1 MLSLETKYRVPTVG
15 IHMKQ
20 FQRLA
25 ESATRVHGVPRLRQA
40 FVPGT
45 LADRSPA
52 ELRAFVEGDD
62 PVTGRPF
69 MEGVIAELTRP
80 LEDEDLKGLSFERST
95 PRLLPPNTEENLR
108 RLFEENR
115 WTDFLPIV
123 LPTEERVAAMLAG
136 TSRGPDEVVGQLRPT
151 WNREPWE
158 FTVEKVAVNAVMA
171 GARPEYLP
179 VILALAAS
187 GVTARQSS
195 TSSIA
200 SGAVVNGPI
209 RDEIGMNSGT
219 GALGPYNHANA
230 TIGRAYGLLSQNLQG
245 GSVPGETFV
254 GSLGN
259 NFTYNN
265 FTFAEAEEGSPWEP
279 LHVSHGFSQ
288 GDSAVTPI
296 SPIWNF
302 VVTWGVR
309 ENWRE
314 KLLEMV
320 GAHDPCGGLVLI
332 VDPSAA
338 RLFAEREGFPTKQ
351 SLADWVVENATKRA
365 GLWWDHF
372 TTELFIRPLAD
383 QGIEPWASRAAA
395 DPDERF
401 RTFEPGD
408 VEIVVVGG
416 ETNNAF
422 AAASGRYWTTV
433 SVDEWR

>member
-1 MLSLETKYRVPTVG
+1 MQ
-15 IHMKQ
+15 Q
-20 FQRLA
+20 FARLVD
-25 ESATRVHGVPRLRQA
+25 SATHVRGVRRLRRA

-52 ELRAFVEGDD
+52 ELRAFVDGDD
-62 PVTGRPF
+62 PVSGRPF

-80 LEDEDLKGLSFERST
+80 LDAEDLEGLTFERET
-95 PRLLPPNTEENLR
+95 PRLLEPDTEENLR
-108 RLFEENR
+108 GLFEENR
-115 WTDFLPIV
+115 WTDFLPVV
-123 LPTEERVAAMLAG
+123 LPTDERVEAMLAG
-136 TSRGPDEVVGQLRPT
+136 TSHAPDEVVGQLRPT

-171 GARPEYLP
+171 GARPEYFP

-200 SGAVVNGPI
+200 AGVVVNGPI
-209 RDEIGMNSGT
+209 RHEIGMNSGT

-254 GSLGN
+254 GTLGN

-265 FTFAEAEEGSPWEP
+265 FTFAENEEASPWAP
-279 LHVSHGFSQ
+279 LHVGHGFAPS
-288 GDSAVTPI
+288 DSTVTPI
-296 SPIWNF
+296 SPIWNYI
-302 VVTWGVR
+302 VTWGVR
-309 ENWRE
+309 ATWRE
-314 KLLEMV
+314 KLLDMV
-320 GAHDPCGGLVLI
+320 GAHDPYGGLMLL
-332 VDPSAA
+332 VDPAAA
-338 RLFAEREGFPTKQ
+338 RLMAEREGFPTKE
-351 SLADWVVENATKRA
+351 SLADWIVENATKRA
-365 GLWWDHF
+365 GQWWDHF
-372 TTELFIRPLAD
+372 TTELFVRPLAD
-383 QGIEPWASRAAA
+383 QGVEPWATRAQAH
-395 DPDERF
+395 PDDRVA
-401 RTFEPGD
+401 TFEPGD

-422 AAASGRYWTTV
+422 ATASGRYFTTV

>member
-1 MLSLETKYRVPTVG
+1 MR
-15 IHMKQ
+15 
-20 FQRLA
+20 
-25 ESATRVHGVPRLRQA
+25 RLRRA

-45 LADRSPA
+45 LADRTTA

-69 MEGVIAELTRP
+69 MEGVVAELTRP
-80 LEDEDLKGLSFERST
+80 LDEEDLEGLTFERET
-95 PRLLPPNTEENLR
+95 PRLLEPDAEENLR

-123 LPTEERVAAMLAG
+123 LPTEERVEAMLTG
-136 TSRGPDEVVGQLRPT
+136 TSHAPDEIVGQLRPT

-171 GARPEYLP
+171 GARPEYFP

-209 RDEIGMNSGT
+209 RHEIGMNCGT

-265 FTFAEAEEGSPWEP
+265 FTFAENEEASPWEP
-279 LHVSHGFSQ
+279 LHVSHGFAP
-288 GDSAVTPI
+288 GDSTVTPI
-296 SPIWNF
+296 SPIWNY

-309 ENWRE
+309 PTWRE
-314 KLLEMV
+314 KLLDML
-320 GAHDPCGGLVLI
+320 GAHDPYGGLVLI

-338 RLFAEREGFPTKQ
+338 RLMAEREGFPTKQ
-351 SLADWVVENATKRA
+351 SLADWIVENATKRA
-365 GLWWDHF
+365 GQWWDHF
-372 TTELFIRPLAD
+372 TTELFVRPLAD
-383 QGIEPWASRAAA
+383 QGIEPWATRAKAH
-395 DPDERF
+395 PDERF
-401 RTFEPGD
+401 GTFEPGN

-422 AAASGRYWTTV
+422 ATASGRYFTTV

>member
-1 MLSLETKYRVPTVG
+1 VPTVG
-15 IHMKQ
+15 IQMQQ
-20 FQRLA
+20 FRRLA
-25 ESATRVHGVPRLRQA
+25 DSATRVHGVRRLRRA

-45 LADRSPA
+45 LADRTPS
-52 ELRAFVEGDD
+52 ELRAWVEGDD

-69 MEGVIAELTRP
+69 MEGVLAELTRP
-80 LEDEDLKGLSFERST
+80 LDDEDLQGLAFERET
-95 PRLLPPNTEENLR
+95 PRLLEPDTEEDLR
-108 RLFEENR
+108 RLFEKSN

-123 LPTEERVAAMLAG
+123 LPTEELVEAMLAG
-136 TSRGPDEVVGQLRPT
+136 TSHAPDEVVGTLRPT

-179 VILALAAS
+179 VVLALAAS
-187 GVTARQSS
+187 GVTARSSS

-259 NFTYNN
+259 NFTYGN
-265 FTFAEAEEGSPWEP
+265 FTFAENEEGSPWEP
-279 LHVSHGFSQ
+279 LHVTHGFSP
-288 GDSAVTPI
+288 GDSTVTPI
-296 SPIWNF
+296 SPIWNY

-309 ENWRE
+309 PTWRE
-314 KLLEMV
+314 KLLDML
-320 GAHDPCGGLVLI
+320 GAQDPFGGVVLLI
-332 VDPSAA
+332 DPSAA
-338 RLFAEREGFPTKQ
+338 RLMAEREGFATKE
-351 SLADWVVENATKRA
+351 SLADWIVENATKRA
-365 GLWWDHF
+365 GQWWDHF
-372 TTELFIRPLAD
+372 TTELFVRPLAD
-383 QGIEPWASRAAA
+383 QGIEPWATRAQAH
-395 DPDERF
+395 PDERF
-401 RTFEPGD
+401 RTLEPGT

-422 AAASGRYWTTV
+422 AVASGRYSKTI
-433 SVDEWR
+433 SVDDWR

>member
-1 MLSLETKYRVPTVG
+1 VPTVG
-15 IHMKQ
+15 IQMQQ
-20 FQRLA
+20 FRRVA
-25 ESATRVHGVPRLRQA
+25 DSATVVRGVRRLRRA

-45 LADRSPA
+45 LADRTTA
-52 ELRAFVEGDD
+52 ELRAFVNGDD

-69 MEGVIAELTRP
+69 MEGVVAELTRP
-80 LEDEDLKGLSFERST
+80 LDEADLEGLTFTRET
-95 PRLLPPNTEENLR
+95 PRLLDPDTEENVR
-108 RLFEENR
+108 WLFEESW

-123 LPTEERVAAMLAG
+123 LPTEERVEAMLAG
-136 TSRGPDEVVGQLRPT
+136 TSRAPDEIVGQLRPT

-200 SGAVVNGPI
+200 AGAVVNGPI
-209 RDEIGMNSGT
+209 RDEIGMNCGT

-265 FTFAEAEEGSPWEP
+265 FAFAENEDASPWEP
-279 LHVSHGFSQ
+279 MHVSHGFSRE
-288 GDSAVTPI
+288 DSAVTPI
-296 SPIWNF
+296 TPLWNF

-309 ENWRE
+309 PTWQE
-314 KLLEMV
+314 KLLDMLA
-320 GAHDPCGGLVLI
+320 AHDPYNGVLLL
-332 VDPSAA
+332 VDPAAA
-338 RLFAEREGFPTKQ
+338 RTIAGREGFPTKE
-351 SLADWVVENATKRA
+351 SLAAWIVENATKRA
-365 GLWWDHF
+365 GQWWDHF
-372 TTELFIRPLAD
+372 TTELFVKPLAD
-383 QGIEPWASRAAA
+383 QDVEPWAGRARAH
-395 DPDERF
+395 PDERF
-401 RTFEPGD
+401 RTWEPGAI
-408 VEIVVVGG
+408 EIVVVGG
-416 ETNNAF
+416 ETNAAF
-422 AAASGRYWTTV
+422 ATASCRYTTTV
-433 SVDEWR
+433 SIDEWR

>member
-1 MLSLETKYRVPTVG
+1 MPTVG
-15 IHMKQ
+15 IQMQQ
-20 FQRLA
+20 FARLA
-25 ESATRVHGVPRLRQA
+25 DSATRVRGVKRLRRA

-45 LADRSPA
+45 LADRTTA
-52 ELRAFVEGDD
+52 EIRAFVEGDD
-62 PVTGRPF
+62 PITGRPF

-80 LEDEDLKGLSFERST
+80 LDEEDLKGLTFERET
-95 PRLLPPNTEENLR
+95 PRVVEPDTEENLR

-123 LPTEERVAAMLAG
+123 LPTEERVEAMLAG
-136 TSRGPDEVVGQLRPT
+136 TSHAPDEIVGQLRPT

-158 FTVEKVAVNAVMA
+158 FTVEKVAVNAVLA
-171 GARPEYLP
+171 GARPEYFP
-179 VILALAAS
+179 VVLALAAS

-219 GALGPYNHANA
+219 GAFGPYNHANA

-265 FTFAEAEEGSPWEP
+265 FTFAENEEGSPWEP
-279 LHVSHGFSQ
+279 LHVSHGFARE
-288 GDSAVTPI
+288 DSAVTPI
-296 SPIWNF
+296 SPLWNY

-309 ENWRE
+309 PTWRE
-314 KLLEMV
+314 KLLDML
-320 GAHDPCGGLVLI
+320 GAHDPHAGIVLF

-338 RLFAEREGFPTKQ
+338 RLIAEREGFPTKE
-351 SLADWVVENATKRA
+351 SLADWIVENATKRA
-365 GLWWDHF
+365 GQWWDHF
-372 TTELFIRPLAD
+372 TTELFARPLAD
-383 QGIEPWASRAAA
+383 QGIEPWATRAKAH
-395 DPDERF
+395 PDERF
-401 RTFEPGD
+401 RTFEPGTI
-408 VEIVVVGG
+408 EIVVVGG

-422 AAASGRYWTTV
+422 ATASGRHFTTV